1 LIRIFDFIEDS
12 AIYTNL
18 ITPARNRARLTICQ
32 TYIAKCA
39 RCHLVVSPSAYPPAA
54 WPQHVDSMRERSS
67 LTDVQRNMIVQ
78 YVQAF
83 ARRP

>member
-1 LIRIFDFIEDS
+1 MADS
-12 AIYTNL
+12 ARSGFSIIEL
-18 ITPARNRARLTICQ
+18 QVGRQ

-54 WPQHVDSMRERSS
+54 WPQHVDSMRERSK